1 MVAVPQPKLHWSAY
15 LWPGLV
21 HLWVRGSWAGLALA
35 IGFTALA
42 NLLAATALV
51 WNEWLPPRVRWM
63 GALALAVIWVA
74 AWVEARADWRRWLS
88 EWSEGESLPAVDAA
102 QLSDEW
108 FRDAQRAYLAGD
120 WVLAEKTLLR
130 LLKQDS
136 RDAEARLMLAT
147 LWRHEGRTDEAS
159 RELDRLERLETA
171 AAWDY
176 EIACERERICASCV
190 VKLPTEFSAPTE
202 ESAELQD
209 TTNETPKLRLA
220 A

>member
-1 MVAVPQPKLHWSAY
+1 MDAVPQPKLHWSAH
-15 LWPGLV
+15 LWPGLA

-42 NLLAATALV
+42 NLLAATTLV
-51 WNEWLPPRVRWM
+51 WNEWLPPRVRWI
-63 GALALAVIWVA
+63 GALVLAVIWLL
-74 AWVEARADWRRWLS
+74 AWVEGRADWRRWLS

-102 QLSDEW
+102 QRSDEW
-108 FRDAQRAYLAGD
+108 FREAQQAYLAGD

-130 LLKQDS
+130 LLKLDG

-147 LWRHEGRTDEAS
+147 LWRHEGRTDAAN

-171 AAWDY
+171 AAWEY
-176 EIACERERICASCV
+176 EIACERERICASYV
-190 VKLPTEFSAPTE
+190 VKLPTEFSATGDRSE
-202 ESAELQD
+202 EPQD
-209 TTNETPKLRLA
+209 TTNETRILKLA

>member
-1 MVAVPQPKLHWSAY
+1 
-15 LWPGLV
+15 
-21 HLWVRGSWAGLALA
+21 LALA

-51 WNEWLPPRVRWM
+51 WNEWLPVRVRWI
-63 GALALAVIWVA
+63 GALVLAVIWLM

-108 FRDAQRAYLAGD
+108 FRDAQRAYLTGD
-120 WVLAEKTLLR
+120 WVSAEKTLLR
-130 LLKQDS
+130 LLKHDP
-136 RDAEARLMLAT
+136 RDAEARLLLAT
-147 LWRHEGRTDEAS
+147 LWRHEGRTDAAN
-159 RELDRLERLETA
+159 RELDRLERLESA
-171 AAWDY
+171 APWEY

-190 VKLPTEFSAPTE
+190 VKLPIEFSASADT
-202 ESAELQD
+202 SAERQD
-209 TTNETPKLRLA
+209 TTNETPILKLA